1 MAKPTTK
8 PDTKLATYQ
17 TWKARLDA
25 AAKEFEPWEQRSDKI
40 IKRYRDER
48 PSIEDKKR
56 KFAILW
62 SNVQVLKPSLYGR
75 TAKPQVSR
83 RFKDAD
89 PVGRLA
95 SLILERCLEYE
106 TEQYPWFDAAMEA
119 SVEDR
124 LLPGRGIAWVR
135 YEPHIEQE
143 AQVSDAEDANVEK
156 LTYECAPVDYV
167 YWKDF
172 SHSPARSWDE
182 VWWVRR
188 RVYMTRDEGV
198 KRFGEIF
205 KNVPLDKMED
215 NPSAGGK
222 EVQAEDDRK
231 AKVSE
236 IWCKTNRT
244 VYWLADD
251 FQLLLDERPDPL
263 GLDDFFPCPRPL
275 YATVTNGSLVP
286 VPDYCQYQDQAEEL
300 DSLTHRISLLTK
312 ALKVAGVYNA
322 EFKALNRL
330 LDEGGDNRMVGVD
343 AWAAFAEKGG
353 MAGAIEFLPIKEIA
367 EVIVRL
373 YEAREQ
379 AKQVIY
385 ETVGLADIMRGSS
398 DASETLGAQ
407 QLKANFGG
415 LRLKKP
421 QKEVATYA
429 TALLRLMGE
438 VMCKH
443 FKPET
448 LLQISGADQLVDMQ
462 DPRAPQQLQSAL
474 ELLQSDTRNFRIEV
488 DADSLAQIDE
498 AQEKQEAT
506 EFVTSVGTMLREA
519 APIVAQMP
527 ALLPLVGSVIKYAV
541 QRQRAGR
548 TIEQEFEKALETVA
562 QAPQAQQPDPALQ
575 ERESAMQQ
583 EAERLKQEGQAQQVK
598 GMELQYGET
607 YAKEKIAMQQQ
618 LAAKDIEIQRM
629 TAERELEK
637 RVAAIAEQERA
648 LEMRTMQIDA
658 KEQQS
663 KQSEQVRSTVLDLK
677 KKGEGAKVIQMKE
690 RLAELGVDPAE
701 IDEDMSEDG
710 QAKKVAKLIQELI
723 KAVQAP
729 QQKTGTIKAPS
740 GRVYQVDVTQK
751 PASATQ

>member
-1 MAKPTTK
+1 MDRKPAK
-8 PDTKLATYQ
+8 DSALSTYQ

-25 AAKEFEPWEQRSDKI
+25 ADKVFEKWEERSDKI
-40 IKRYRDER
+40 VKRYRDER
-48 PSIEDKKR
+48 NAVENKQR
-56 KFAILW
+56 RFNILW
-62 SNVQVLKPSLYGR
+62 SNVQVLKPALYGR

-89 PVGRLA
+89 PVGRLS

-106 TEQYPWFDAAMEA
+106 TEQYAWFDAAMEA

-167 YWKDF
+167 HWKDF
-172 SHSPARSWDE
+172 SHSPARSWEE

-188 RVYMTRDEGV
+188 RVYMTKDEGI
-198 KRFGEIF
+198 KRFGDKF

-215 NPSAGGK
+215 GAK

-244 VYWLADD
+244 VYWIADD
-251 FQLLLDERPDPL
+251 HQLMLDEKADPL
-263 GLDDFFPCPRPL
+263 GLDDFFPCPKPL

-286 VPDYCQYQDQAEEL
+286 VPDYCQYQDQAEEI
-300 DSLTHRISLLTK
+300 DTLTQRISLLTK
-312 ALKVAGVYNA
+312 ALKVVGVHNA
-322 EFKALNRL
+322 EFKGLNRI
-330 LDEGGDNRMVGVD
+330 LDEGGENRMIPVD
-343 AWAAFAEKGG
+343 SWAAFAEKGG

-367 EVIVRL
+367 EVIERL
-373 YEAREQ
+373 YLARDQ
-379 AKQVIY
+379 AKQIIY
-385 ETVGLADIMRGSS
+385 ETIGLADIMRGSS
-398 DASETLGAQ
+398 DATETLGAQ

-448 LLQISGADQLVDMQ
+448 LIMISGVEHMIDANDPEQAAQLEQ
-462 DPRAPQQLQSAL
+462 AL
-474 ELLQSDTRNFRIEV
+474 GLLQSDARNFRIEV

-498 AQEKQEAT
+498 AQEKAEAT

-519 APIVAQMP
+519 APIVQTMP
-527 ALLPLVGSVIKYAV
+527 ALLPLVGSVIKFAV

-548 TIEQEFEKALETVA
+548 TIEQEFEKALEQVG
-562 QAPQAQQPDPALQ
+562 QAPQADPAQAQAAQ
-575 ERESAMQQ
+575 EQQAAMQQ

-598 GMELQYGET
+598 GMELSYGET
-607 YAKEKIAMQQQ
+607 FAKEKIAMQQQ
-618 LAAKDIEIQRM
+618 LAAKDIEIQQM
-629 TAERELEK
+629 NAMRELEQQQL
-637 RVAAIAEQERA
+637 ALAEQQRA
-648 LEMRTMQIDA
+648 LEMRQMQMDMREA
-658 KEQQS
+658 QS
-663 KQSEQVRSTVLDLK
+663 KQNETVRSTVLDLK

-690 RLAELGVDPAE
+690 RLAELGVDPSE

-740 GRVYQVDVTQK
+740 GRVYQVDVVQK
-751 PASATQ
+751 PAEQA

>member
-1 MAKPTTK
+1 MANALKQ
-8 PDTKLATYQ
+8 DSKLATYEA
-17 TWKARLDA
+17 WKARLAA
-25 AAKEFEPWEQRSDKI
+25 AAKEFKPWEDRSDKI

-56 KFAILW
+56 KFNILW
-62 SNVQVLKPSLYGR
+62 SNVQVLKPALYGR
-75 TAKPQVSR
+75 AAKPQVSR

-106 TEQYPWFDAAMEA
+106 TEQYAWFDIAMEA

-143 AQVSDAEDANVEK
+143 AQVSNSEDANVEK

-167 YWKDF
+167 HWKDF
-172 SHSPARSWDE
+172 THSPARAWDE

-188 RVYMTRDEGV
+188 RVYMTREEGK
-198 KRFGEIF
+198 KRFGDIF
-205 KNVPLDKMED
+205 DRVPLDKMQD
-215 NPSAGGK
+215 DSK

-236 IWCKTNRT
+236 IWCKTDRT
-244 VYWLADD
+244 VYWIADD
-251 FQLLLDERPDPL
+251 FPLLLDSKPDPL
-263 GLDDFFPCPRPL
+263 KLDDFFPCPKPL

-300 DSLTHRISLLTK
+300 DSLTQRIAMLTK

-322 EFKALNRL
+322 EFKSLNRL
-330 LDEGGDNRMVGVD
+330 LREGNDNEMIAVD
-343 AWAAFAEKGG
+343 SWAAFAEKGG
-353 MAGAIEFLPIKEIA
+353 MLGAVAFLPIKEIA
-367 EVIVRL
+367 EVIERL
-373 YEAREQ
+373 YLARDQ
-379 AKQVIY
+379 AKQVLY
-385 ETVGLADIMRGSS
+385 ETMGLADIMRGSS

-429 TALLRLMGE
+429 TGLLRLMGE

-462 DPRAPQQLQSAL
+462 DPQAPAQLEQAL
-474 ELLQSDTRNFRIEV
+474 QLLQSDARNFRVEV

-498 AQEKQEAT
+498 AQEKAEAT

-519 APIVAQMP
+519 APIAAQLP
-527 ALLPLVGSVIKYAV
+527 ALLPLIGSVIKFAV

-548 TIEQEFEKALETVA
+548 TIEQEFEKALDAVG
-562 QAPQAQQPDPALQ
+562 QAPQADPAQAQQMQ
-575 ERESAMQQ
+575 EQQAMMQQ
-583 EAERLKQEGQAQQVK
+583 EAEKLKQEGQAQQVR

-629 TAERELEK
+629 NAERELEK
-637 RVAAIAEQERA
+637 RVAAMAEQERA
-648 LEMRTMQIDA
+648 LEMRQMQIDA
-658 KEQQS
+658 YEMQA

-690 RLAELGVDPAE
+690 RLAELGVDPSE
-701 IDEDMSEDG
+701 MDEEMSDESR
-710 QAKKVAKLIQELI
+710 KVAKLIQELI

-729 QQKTGTIKAPS
+729 QQKTGTVKAPS
-740 GRVYQVDVTQK
+740 GRTYEINVTQK
-751 PASATQ
+751 PVGQA